1 MRSTALL
8 ILVLLGC
15 AVDPTLAPRDCTPGQ
30 TAPCA
35 CPGATGVQTCE
46 APGELGACVCPDA
59 GSTAD
64 VVAVDIPAQP
74 VDAQPVPDAAQDA
87 PTDAAD
93 AGSPQDV
100 PQDAPAP
107 DVVMSPADVP
117 RTCPG
122 VDLMRDVAN
131 CGVCGNACGERT
143 GASVACASGACRYT
157 CHGGRGDCDGD
168 MTNGCETNLSNSPR
182 HCGACGRACVSPYNA
197 CTTGVCIIS
206 R

>member
-59 GSTAD
+59 GSAAD
-64 VVAVDIPAQP
+64 VPATDAPAQP
-74 VDAQPVPDAAQDA
+74 VDAPPVPDAAPDA

-93 AGSPQDV
+93 AGSPQDA

-117 RTCPG
+117 RTCPD

-131 CGVCGNACGERT
+131 CGACGNACPMFPNDMMRCVEGSCVSF
-143 GASVACASGACRYT
+143 GCVVGFL
-157 CHGGRGDCDGD
+157 GCDSN
-168 MTNGCETNLSNSPR
+168 TANGCETEILANVR
-182 HCGACGRACVSPYNA
+182 HCGACRRACAPSQTCRN
-197 CTTGVCIIS
+197 GVC

>member
-59 GSTAD
+59 GSAAD
-64 VVAVDIPAQP
+64 VPATDAPAQP
-74 VDAQPVPDAAQDA
+74 VDAPPVPDAAPDA

-93 AGSPQDV
+93 AGSPQDA

-122 VDLMRDVAN
+122 VDLIRDVAN
-131 CGVCGNACGERT
+131 CGACGNVCPVWPNTTAQCLNGGCSNT
-143 GASVACASGACRYT
+143 CAGGFLGCDANYRNGCEVDPLTDSRNCGACR
-157 CHGGRGDCDGD
+157 
-168 MTNGCETNLSNSPR
+168 
-182 HCGACGRACVSPYNA
+182 RACAPSQTCRN
-197 CTTGVCIIS
+197 GVC